1 MRIEVNRARKNSSD
15 KEKYLKLKEKLEEE
29 KINKDEKENLI
40 FDYED
45 IIIKQET
52 IIKLLEVILI
62 PLFLTTFGIVL
73 TTFKIKLL
81 NGFIVY
87 MIISVI
93 ELVIVAFIYYRVLK
107 KKHYTEKILNLIKK
121 N

>member
-1 MRIEVNRARKNSSD
+1 MNRARKNSSD

-62 PLFLTTFGIVL
+62 PLFLTTCGIVL
-73 TTFKIKLL
+73 TTFKIKLP

>member
-1 MRIEVNRARKNSSD
+1 MNKARKNSSD

-45 IIIKQET
+45 IIIET

-107 KKHYTEKILNLIKK
+107 KKHYAEKILNLIKK